1 MIDCI
6 ISKIQ
11 GGYRIT
17 TYRITTENDQE
28 DLLSRMSMRYLGYSK
43 KKALSEHRRIFNLK
57 GEHLNVIEI

>member
-17 TYRITTENDQE
+17 TENDQE
-28 DLLSRMSMRYLGYSK
+28 GLSRRTMRYFGYGK
-43 KKALSEHRRIFNLK
+43 KEALSEHRRNFNLK
-57 GEHLNVIEI
+57 GKHLNIIEI

>member
-17 TYRITTENDQE
+17 TENDQE
-28 DLLSRMSMRYLGYSK
+28 GLLSRMSMRYLG
-43 KKALSEHRRIFNLK
+43 
-57 GEHLNVIEI
+57 VQ

>member
-11 GGYRIT
+11 GG
-17 TYRITTENDQE
+17 YRITTENDQE

-43 KKALSEHRRIFNLK
+43 KKALSEYRRIFNLK
-57 GEHLNVIEI
+57 GEHLNIIEI

>member
-17 TYRITTENDQE
+17 TENDQE
-28 DLLSRMSMRYLGYSK
+28 GLLSRMSMSYLGYNK
-43 KKALSEHRRIFNLK
+43 EEALSEHRRIFNLK
-57 GEHLNVIEI
+57 GKHLNIIEI

>member
-11 GGYRIT
+11 GG
-17 TYRITTENDQE
+17 YRITTENDQE

-57 GEHLNVIEI
+57 GEHLNIIEI

>member
-17 TYRITTENDQE
+17 TENDQE
-28 DLLSRMSMRYLGYSK
+28 GLLNRMSMSYLGYNK
-43 KKALSEHRRIFNLK
+43 EEALSEHRRIFNLK
-57 GEHLNVIEI
+57 GKHLNIIEI